1 MHASGVS
8 CLIANPQLQRVTEPE
23 PPVIGVTTL
32 SSDPEAAVQY
42 NTKCLYMPQEQ
53 ADADP
58 DCEGVA
64 TFHGTNRR
72 VEAM

>member
-1 MHASGVS
+1 M
-8 CLIANPQLQRVTEPE
+8 
-23 PPVIGVTTL
+23 IGVTTL
-32 SSDPEAAVQY
+32 SDDPEAVAQY

-58 DCEGVA
+58 DCQGVA
-64 TFHGTNRR
+64 KFNGTNRR